1 MNFIQRLRAMRESA
15 EALCEINGT
24 VGRYGPHLQV
34 QAIIFL
40 ASPHKG
46 LDTAALMSLVESKPT
61 EDMIR
66 ELKAESPTLTELN
79 ERFGSV
85 AENIDIVTCYEMKP
99 TKTAM
104 EIAKLKRG
112 QGGPY
117 PDIKVAIRKAMLSVG
132 DLYHEADGRRTPKS
146 QAHEPGRSLDGQDRR
161 KKRPS
166 MHLEARSDRPVEGQM
181 KLQGEEMVDQEDD
194 GNPEEPQWRS
204 TKNQNIASKRT
215 EPSTKRTEYDGQLK
229 DAIKGGDVEETK
241 SLLAKH
247 YDVNCKD
254 EDGRSPL
261 HDAALSRN
269 EPLVKLL
276 LEKGAHPRAKT
287 NIGTTSLH
295 EINEEEA
302 AQMPLTETLIDLL
315 LQNRPPLEEADYKRR
330 TPLMYAARRGEL
342 SMATKLI
349 TCGASTQIKDKIGR
363 TALHHAAIRV
373 TEPDMITLMI
383 KEGALIDAKDRDMRT
398 PLHYAAHNRADPV
411 KVVKCLLQAGADP
424 KARSTLGWTPL
435 HLAASDADTVKVV
448 ECLLQAGAD
457 IEARTTSGWTPLHI
471 AASNA
476 DTVKVVECL
485 LQAGAD
491 IEARTTS
498 GWTPLHFA
506 AYKPAGPVKVVEC
519 LLQAGADIAARAQD
533 RCTPLHSAAES
544 GNPSCIGLLMRFGA
558 EIEAVDNWM
567 YTSLHGAVTL
577 GKLSS
582 VKTLLDHGADPLARD
597 KDRLIPRKS
606 PTRSEVTEEVKQEI
620 DEMLREAEKAWKRSG
635 KKSSR

>member
-104 EIAKLKRG
+104 EMPDGTWKREGPEVMMVPFDSAKLWFPSEQRIACHTDHSQIAKLKRG

-269 EPLVKLL
+269 EPL
-276 LEKGAHPRAKT
+276 
-287 NIGTTSLH
+287 
-295 EINEEEA
+295 
-302 AQMPLTETLIDLL
+302 
-315 LQNRPPLEEADYKRR
+315 
-330 TPLMYAARRGEL
+330 
-342 SMATKLI
+342 
-349 TCGASTQIKDKIGR
+349 
-363 TALHHAAIRV
+363 
-373 TEPDMITLMI
+373 
-383 KEGALIDAKDRDMRT
+383 
-398 PLHYAAHNRADPV
+398 
-411 KVVKCLLQAGADP
+411 
-424 KARSTLGWTPL
+424 
-435 HLAASDADTVKVV
+435 
-448 ECLLQAGAD
+448 
-457 IEARTTSGWTPLHI
+457 
-471 AASNA
+471 
-476 DTVKVVECL
+476 
-485 LQAGAD
+485 
-491 IEARTTS
+491 
-498 GWTPLHFA
+498 
-506 AYKPAGPVKVVEC
+506 
-519 LLQAGADIAARAQD
+519 
-533 RCTPLHSAAES
+533 
-544 GNPSCIGLLMRFGA
+544 
-558 EIEAVDNWM
+558 
-567 YTSLHGAVTL
+567 
-577 GKLSS
+577 
-582 VKTLLDHGADPLARD
+582 
-597 KDRLIPRKS
+597 
-606 PTRSEVTEEVKQEI
+606 
-620 DEMLREAEKAWKRSG
+620 
-635 KKSSR
+635 